1 MFCTSCGANIEGDTK
16 FCPNCGAPVDAAGA
30 AAPESAPAAS
40 EPAPE
45 PAPRVDAE
53 VVQPGSTT
61 QQQAYTAPDNYSN
74 AGYSTNY
81 AGTTSQGS
89 ESTGLAI
96 GALVCGILSIVCC
109 CLGWLALLLAI
120 AGVAMGIVVLVKAMG
135 GRGMAI
141 GGIVCGGIG
150 LLLAIIMLATSA
162 AAGSAVD
169 MLEDIPGFGEQFE
182 DIMEDMDL

>member
-16 FCPNCGAPVDAAGA
+16 FCPNCGAPIDAAA
-30 AAPESAPAAS
+30 SAPAPEPAAS
-40 EPAPE
+40 EPVTE
-45 PAPRVDAE
+45 EVPRVEAE
-53 VVQPGSTT
+53 TVQPGGAT
-61 QQQAYTAPDNYSN
+61 QQQAYTAPNNYSN

-109 CLGWLALLLAI
+109 CLGWLALILAI

-162 AAGSAVD
+162 AAGSAVN
-169 MLEDIPGFGEQFE
+169 MLEDIPGVGDQLE
-182 DIMEDMDL
+182 DIMDDMDL